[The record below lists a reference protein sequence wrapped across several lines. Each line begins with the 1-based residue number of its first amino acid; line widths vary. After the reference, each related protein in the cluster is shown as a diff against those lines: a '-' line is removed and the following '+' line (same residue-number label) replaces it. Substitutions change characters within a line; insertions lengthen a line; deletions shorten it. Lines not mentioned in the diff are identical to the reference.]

1 MEELISDKHQ
11 LNKTPPMAL
20 SLPTNGLQ
28 DQEHAQEWRGRAMC
42 WACPAPLPSLI
53 LTMLW
58 WTHNSDYMALW
69 VCLKCCFFLSKIDLQ
84 CCGGFM
90 CTAQWFSFMYT
101 HTYILLQTL
110 CPSRLLYTIEY
121 SPLCCL
127 SILYIVVCM
136 SLDFPLLHSSPLWW
150 KGHLFWC

>member
-28 DQEHAQEWRGRAMC
+28 DQEHAQEWWGRATC
-42 WACPAPLPSLI
+42 WACPLPLLPSLI
-53 LTMLW
+53 LMTLW
-58 WTHNSDYMALW
+58 WTHNSDRWPFGFGLSG
-69 VCLKCCFFLSKIDLQ
+69 FFLSKIDLQ
-84 CCGGFM
+84 CCGGFR
-90 CTAQWFSFMYT
+90 CTAQGFSFMYIHICILFQT
-101 HTYILLQTL
+101 LFPSILL
-110 CPSRLLYTIEY
+110 YNIEF